1 MISSKSRR
9 GHEQLKNERVLI
21 AKFNTNLV
29 RLYGCYIEQGEK
41 VLLYKYMPNK
51 SLDFFPFGVIIECI
65 VQILLYIYQYFTLRV
80 ILRDL
85 KASAILF
92 DKYRNSKISYF
103 GKAKMFSGDELQ
115 SNTKRIGIFCIKS
128 DVFSFRVSVLEII
141 SSKWN
146 IIIFN
151 IDFFT
156 LLGRFSIQ
164 TFTVFPLNF
173 PTVHRPTMS
182 EAVSMLTNEIVNIPL
197 PISLL
202 FKPKAFS

>member
-1 MISSKSRR
+1 M
-9 GHEQLKNERVLI
+9 L
-21 AKFNTNLV
+21 
-29 RLYGCYIEQGEK
+29 
-41 VLLYKYMPNK
+41 NK
-51 SLDFFPFGVIIECI
+51 GFF
-65 VQILLYIYQYFTLRV
+65 
-80 ILRDL
+80 
-85 KASAILF
+85 S
-92 DKYRNSKISYF
+92 
-103 GKAKMFSGDELQ
+103 
-115 SNTKRIGIFCIKS
+115 IKS

-146 IIIFN
+146 IIFFN

-156 LLGRFSIQ
+156 LLGRVIQFSIQ